1 MKKIIEHKPL
11 SMEYGPL
18 VIWADDIEDIFQI
31 LSPCKTLSFVSENME
46 YNSIDEFVSDRKLR
60 RPKSIKFYTEEPF
73 VNVDI
78 ENRSAKVSV
87 SRLSVAKNEIEAI
100 GIFTKLCEI
109 CSRCERRPRFIY
121 SKLLY
126 VIIVAVAGI
135 SIRVDQ
141 EYITMALPVDFYM
154 STLLLASAIIIPM
167 IISFS
172 LLRSSIIMPIYKIDK
187 TTFFARNKDNIAVA
201 LGAAMIGAI
210 FGAVATKA
218 VDRVWPPSAVAVTKP
233 PN

>member
-1 MKKIIEHKPL
+1 
-11 SMEYGPL
+11 
-18 VIWADDIEDIFQI
+18 
-31 LSPCKTLSFVSENME
+31 
-46 YNSIDEFVSDRKLR
+46 
-60 RPKSIKFYTEEPF
+60 
-73 VNVDI
+73 
-78 ENRSAKVSV
+78 
-87 SRLSVAKNEIEAI
+87 
-100 GIFTKLCEI
+100 
-109 CSRCERRPRFIY
+109 
-121 SKLLY
+121 
-126 VIIVAVAGI
+126 
-135 SIRVDQ
+135 
-141 EYITMALPVDFYM
+141 MALPVDFYM